1 MTEFSFLRKY
11 PFNMNQMKENMTCE
25 SIVVVVVFQKKNLR
39 NRK

>member
-1 MTEFSFLRKY
+1 MTEFLRKY

-25 SIVVVVVFQKKNLR
+25 SIVVVVFQKKNLR